1 MNQIEA
7 LGADLRRVVRGRVLT
22 RGDEGFDSARR
33 PWDLAVDQRV
43 AAVVEARDAQDVAAV
58 VGYAGLAGLRV
69 ATQPNGHAPAAFDDA
84 ILLRTGNLR
93 GLSVRPGERVARVE
107 AGVSWGEVLTA
118 AGAHGLTPLAGS
130 TGVVSATGF
139 TLGGG
144 LSWFGRRY
152 GFAADS
158 VRAFEV
164 VDASGEQATVT
175 AGSDP
180 ELFWALRGGGG
191 DFAVVTAMELD
202 LHPAPV
208 LYGGRILWPA
218 RRAAEVLASF
228 RAVTAEAPE
237 ELTVWFHLLQ
247 FPPLPELP
255 EPLRGLSAVTVD
267 VTYLGDPDEARALL
281 HHFDRI
287 PDPIFD
293 TRGRMPVA
301 NLADICAEPTDPTPA
316 LLRSELLHGLDDAV
330 AAAMLAAAGPG
341 TIAPLAYVQIRH
353 LGGALARVDEK
364 GGACGHIAEPYLLTA
379 LGVLAAPGMEEAIRE
394 RQSAVAAAVAGVA
407 SGRKPFTF
415 LGHGEPAASAFP
427 AEILARLR
435 EVKRR
440 RDPDG
445 VLAGNHP
452 VLG

>member
-1 MNQIEA
+1 MNDIEA
-7 LGADLRRVVRGRVLT
+7 LGANLRRVARGRVLV
-22 RGDEGFDSARR
+22 RGDEGFDESRLS
-33 PWDLAVDQRV
+33 WDPAVDQRV
-43 AAVVEARDAQDVAAV
+43 AAVVEARDAHDVAAV

-69 ATQPNGHAPAAFDDA
+69 ATQATGHAPAAFHDA
-84 ILLRTGNLR
+84 ILLRTTALR
-93 GLSVRPGERVARVE
+93 GLTVRPGERVARAE

-118 AGAHGLTPLAGS
+118 AGEHGLTPLAGS

-144 LSWFGRRY
+144 LSWFGRKH
-152 GFAADS
+152 GFAADG

-175 AGSDP
+175 ADSDP

-191 DFAVVTAMELD
+191 DFAVVTAMEFD

-218 RRAAEVLASF
+218 KRAAEVLAAF
-228 RAVTAEAPE
+228 RATTAEAPE
-237 ELTVWFHLLQ
+237 ELTVWFHILQ

-255 EPLRGLSAVTVD
+255 EPLRGLSAVAID
-267 VTYLGDPDEARALL
+267 ATYLGDPDEARALL
-281 HHFDRI
+281 HRFDRI
-287 PDPIFD
+287 PEPVFD

-301 NLADICAEPTDPTPA
+301 NLADICAEPTDPTPS
-316 LLRSELLHGLDDAV
+316 LLRSELLTGLDEAT
-330 AAAMLAAAGPG
+330 AAAMLAAAGSG
-341 TIAPLAYVQIRH
+341 TVAPLAYVQIRH
-353 LGGALARVDEK
+353 LGGALARMDEK
-364 GGACGHIAEPYLLTA
+364 GGACGRIAEPYLLSM
-379 LGVLAAPGMEEAIRE
+379 LGVPAAPGMEEAIRQ
-394 RQSAVAAAVAGVA
+394 RQSAVADAVAAVTT
-407 SGRKPFTF
+407 GRKPFTF

-427 AEILARLR
+427 IETLARLR

-440 RDPDG
+440 RDPQG
-445 VLAGNHP
+445 VILGNHP

>member
-1 MNQIEA
+1 MDPIKA
-7 LGADLRRVVRGRVLT
+7 LGADLRRVVRGRVLV
-22 RGDEGFDSARR
+22 RGDEGFDESRR
-33 PWDLAVDQRV
+33 PWDMAVDQRV
-43 AAVVEARDAQDVAAV
+43 AAVVEARDAHDVAAV

-84 ILLRTGNLR
+84 ILLRTGAMR
-93 GLSVRPGERVARVE
+93 GLTVRPAERVARVE
-107 AGVSWGEVLTA
+107 AGVPWSDVLTA
-118 AGAHGLTPLAGS
+118 AGEHGLAPLAGS

-164 VDASGEQATVT
+164 VDASGEQTTVT

-191 DFAVVTAMELD
+191 DFAVVTAMEFD

-218 RRAAEVLASF
+218 ERAAEVLAAF
-228 RAVTAEAPE
+228 RATTAVAPE

-255 EPLRGLSAVTVD
+255 EPLRGLSAVTID

-281 HHFDRI
+281 HRFDRI
-287 PDPIFD
+287 PEPVFD

-316 LLRSELLHGLDDAV
+316 LLRSELITGLGDAD

-353 LGGALARVDEK
+353 LGGALAQVDEK
-364 GGACGHIAEPYLLTA
+364 GGACGHIAEPYLLST
-379 LGVLAAPGMEEAIRE
+379 LGVLVAPGMEEAIRR
-394 RQSAVAAAVAGVA
+394 RQSAVADAVAGV
-407 SGRKPFTF
+407 STGRKPLTF

-427 AEILARLR
+427 AEVLARLR

-440 RDPDG
+440 RDPHG
-445 VLAGNHP
+445 VILGNYP